1 MTKDKGA
8 VEQLLKTA
16 RGQLDGVLRMIEE
29 DRYCIDVSNQ
39 LLAVQALL
47 RKANKELIASHLNC
61 CVRSA
66 FTRGSEAE
74 QEQKLEEIMM
84 ILDKMAK

>member
-1 MTKDKGA
+1 MTKDNGA

-66 FTRGSEAE
+66 FTHGSEAE